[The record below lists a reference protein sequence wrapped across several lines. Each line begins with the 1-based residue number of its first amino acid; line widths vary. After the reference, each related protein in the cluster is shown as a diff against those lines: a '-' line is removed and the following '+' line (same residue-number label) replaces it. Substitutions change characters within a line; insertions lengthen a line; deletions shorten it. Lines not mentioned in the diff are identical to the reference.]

1 MLPSRRAFLSTAG
14 AAVLTAPAVVARGAN
29 EKLSIG
35 LVGCGNRGNSLIREV
50 LKLGHH
56 VVAVCDIAEF
66 RLDSVC
72 KTVVDANE
80 EKPDRYSD
88 HRRLLEHKGLDAV
101 IIATPDHHHRD
112 QVIAAI
118 EAEKDIYIEKPMTK
132 SIEEGKEIIEA
143 VRRGPKL
150 RVVQVGNQ
158 RHSGSHWK
166 RCRDVIESDDFGKL
180 VSVKVW
186 DTRNW
191 VKKDPFAV
199 PDWFEKEHEKQIDWA
214 AFLGKAPK
222 RPFNPLRYWSW
233 RWYWDYAGGLMT
245 DIGAHQIDIVQW
257 LGGVD
262 APKSV
267 TANGGVYHFK
277 HWETPDVVTAT
288 WDYGRFAST
297 FHVEFINGADGV
309 GAAFYGTRMTIIA
322 DATREIRVYDTAD
335 RITPETK
342 PLDVWKV
349 ENETPAHVKNWIEC
363 CKSRKDPNSP
373 VELGHKVILSAHL
386 ANLSYRTAKKI
397 FWDADR
403 QEVIG
408 G

>member
-14 AAVLTAPAVVARGAN
+14 AAVLTAPAVRALGAN
-29 EKLSIG
+29 EKLDVG
-35 LVGCGNRGNSLIREV
+35 LIGCGSRGTALVREV
-50 LKLGHH
+50 LKFGHR
-56 VVAVCDIAEF
+56 VVAICDVAEF
-66 RLDSVC
+66 RLDAAT
-72 KTVVDANE
+72 KVVTNAGED
-80 EKPDRYSD
+80 KPERYSD
-88 HRRLLEHKGLDAV
+88 YRRLLEHKGLDAV
-101 IIATPDHHHRD
+101 VVATPDHHHRD

-118 EAEKDIYIEKPMTK
+118 EAEKDVYVEKPMTK

-143 VRRGPKL
+143 VRKGPKL

-158 RHSGSHWK
+158 RHSGIHWK
-166 RCRDVIESDDFGKL
+166 RCKDVIESDDFGKL

-191 VKKDPFAV
+191 VKKDPFA
-199 PDWFEKEHEKQIDWA
+199 PPEWFTKDHEKQIDWP
-214 AFLGKAPK
+214 AFLGKAQK

-245 DIGAHQIDIVQW
+245 DIGAHQLDIVQW
-257 LGGVD
+257 LGGMD

-277 HWETPDVVTAT
+277 HWETPDVVAGT
-288 WDYGRFAST
+288 WDYGKFAAT
-297 FHVEFINGADGV
+297 FNVQFINGADGV
-309 GAAFYGTRMTIIA
+309 GAAFYGTNMTVIA
-322 DATREIRVYDTAD
+322 DATKDIRVYATAD
-335 RITPETK
+335 RITPDTEPK
-342 PLDVWKV
+342 EVWKV
-349 ENETPAHVKNWIEC
+349 ENETPAHVKNWLEC
-363 CKSRKDPNSP
+363 CKARKNPNSP

-386 ANLSYRTAKKI
+386 ANLSYRTGKKI